1 LGRVAEEAPP
11 DVRDAAREPRR
22 LLGWIVY
29 VSILT
34 LIGWAGRLSSGP
46 PDPNAAYT
54 WELGVGATVQ
64 FAIML
69 AVIAYIAR
77 GAWSLLALRR
87 PRNWGRAIGVGI
99 GVLLAVDLLAVALSP
114 FLDPG
119 EEQGLTPTEW
129 EPSQAAPFALF
140 AFSVVVLAP
149 LAEELTFRGLGYSL
163 LRPYGPGLFPPI
175 VGTAL
180 IWSFAHGLLEAI
192 PIITALGIGLGW
204 IRYRQD
210 STIPGMILHGSF
222 NAIALAV
229 ALAS

>member
-34 LIGWAGRLSSGP
+34 VIGWAGRLSSGP

-54 WELGVGATVQ
+54 WELGVGATIQ

-87 PRNWGRAIGVGI
+87 PRSWGRAIGVGI

-163 LRPYGPGLFPPI
+163 LRPYGLFPPI

-180 IWSFAHGLLEAI
+180 LWSFAHGLLEAI

-210 STIPGMILHGSF
+210 STVPGMILHGSF
-222 NAIALAV
+222 NAIALVV